1 MRKSSPLGHPDIA
14 VSDVDLDT
22 SHNGTVRT
30 SSMMNN
36 EPEPL
41 YQKRAPQYHDSE
53 KMVEKAKVALKEIK
67 YDQKIFG
74 STLFDKLQEFD
85 GWNFI
90 SEKIFELPRNEKF
103 IKVLEQR

>member
-1 MRKSSPLGHPDIA
+1 
-14 VSDVDLDT
+14 
-22 SHNGTVRT
+22 
-30 SSMMNN
+30 
-36 EPEPL
+36 
-41 YQKRAPQYHDSE
+41 
-53 KMVEKAKVALKEIK
+53 MVEKARVALRNIK
-67 YDQKIFG
+67 YDQKTNPG

>member
-1 MRKSSPLGHPDIA
+1 
-14 VSDVDLDT
+14 
-22 SHNGTVRT
+22 
-30 SSMMNN
+30 
-36 EPEPL
+36 
-41 YQKRAPQYHDSE
+41 
-53 KMVEKAKVALKEIK
+53 MVEKAKVALKEIK